1 LSSITLDQLVKMN
14 QKKEKNYAE
23 YLRDKLTAVKHEFDI

>member
-1 LSSITLDQLVKMN
+1 MN

>member
-1 LSSITLDQLVKMN
+1 MN
-14 QKKEKNYAE
+14 KKKEKNYAE